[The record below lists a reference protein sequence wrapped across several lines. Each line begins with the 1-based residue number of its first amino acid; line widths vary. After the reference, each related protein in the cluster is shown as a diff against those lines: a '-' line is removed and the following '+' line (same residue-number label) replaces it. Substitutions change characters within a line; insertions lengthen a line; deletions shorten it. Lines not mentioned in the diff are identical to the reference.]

1 MIMRPE
7 PTNCILLTAVISL
20 LIPFAV
26 HLLLVRVFG
35 LFRKTELRQ
44 KGVFFSVLAGILP
57 LAALCIVWVVS
68 AAPSDT
74 VGLIVSLLYFFLIYL
89 LAGYVYFHFF
99 NMSETARRVRL
110 LIESSKT
117 GSLNKT
123 DLKNLYPHQDIVSV
137 RIERLSALGE
147 LRRSGDR
154 YVLGNRVLLL
164 PAKLIFTLRRLLF
177 PRADS

>member
-1 MIMRPE
+1 MRPE
-7 PTNCILLTAVISL
+7 PSSCFLLTAVLCL

-26 HLLLVRVFG
+26 HLLLVRGFG
-35 LFRKTELRQ
+35 FFRKTELRQ

-57 LAALCIVWVVS
+57 LAALCIVWAAS
-68 AAPSDT
+68 AARGGT
-74 VGLIVSLLYFFLIYL
+74 VSLIGGLLYLFLIYL

-117 GSLNKT
+117 GSLNIT

-137 RIERLSALGE
+137 RIERLTALGE
-147 LRRSGDR
+147 LQRSGER
-154 YVLGNRVLLL
+154 YFLGNRVLLL
-164 PAKLIFTLRRLLF
+164 PAKLIFTLRRLLL
-177 PRADS
+177 PPAKP

>member
-1 MIMRPE
+1 MNPE
-7 PTNCILLTAVISL
+7 PSSCFLLSAVLCL

-26 HLLLVRVFG
+26 HLLLVRGFG

-44 KGVFFSVLAGILP
+44 KGVFFSILAGILP
-57 LAALCIVWVVS
+57 LAALGVVWTAS
-68 AAPSDT
+68 AADEGT
-74 VGLIVSLLYFFLIYL
+74 VGLIGSLLYLFLVYL

-117 GSLNKT
+117 GSLNKI
-123 DLKNLYPHQDIVSV
+123 DLKKLYPHQDIVSV
-137 RIERLSALGE
+137 RIERLTALGE
-147 LRRSGDR
+147 LQRSGDR

-177 PRADS
+177 PHSKS